1 MPPRLNRAARLLQLA
16 HLPMK
21 RPLAL
26 LSLVTFLS
34 AGAALEAGDWPQWR
48 GPNRD
53 GVAVDPNHPI
63 TKLAQ
68 EPKVLWKID
77 AGPGMASPIIAGNVV
92 VYLDGKNGQEMVNCV
107 DLASGKPLWS
117 APIAPMVIFSN
128 YAEGPRCTPLVD
140 GDRLYVQSSSG
151 EFKALALATGKKLWE
166 TSFGTIYGATFLGNE
181 SGSAE
186 ANETASRR
194 HGNNGSAV
202 VDGNL
207 IFVPVG
213 STKGATLVAFD
224 KMTGKEIWKA
234 GNDNTAY
241 SSVMVGTLA
250 GRRQAVHF
258 TADALMGVDVKDG
271 KILWREPL
279 KTGAKRHVCTPV
291 ISGDTVIVAST
302 EHRDDQVSHQAG
314 GRQLQG
320 RSRLDGR
327 LAQDRSSAPRRWSG
341 KNLYTQGGGGRT
353 DLVCVDFATGNE
365 LWHQPGLAD
374 YASITAVNDK
384 LLVLNS
390 TGELTL
396 VSARPDKYEELGR
409 LQICGKTWSSPA
421 YSNGR
426 IIVKDDAHVT
436 AIALTN

>member
-1 MPPRLNRAARLLQLA
+1 
-16 HLPMK
+16 MK
-21 RPLAL
+21 RSLPLLAL
-26 LSLVTFLS
+26 VTLLS
-34 AGAALEAGDWPQWR
+34 AGASLEAGDWPQWR

-68 EPKVLWKID
+68 EPKVLWKLD
-77 AGPGMASPIIAGNVV
+77 VGPGMASPIIAGNVV

-117 APIAPMVIFSN
+117 APVAPMVTFSN
-128 YAEGPRCTPLVD
+128 YSEGPRCTPLVD

-166 TSFGTIYGATFLGNE
+166 TSFGTNYGATFLGNK
-181 SGSAE
+181 SGSSE

-234 GNDNTAY
+234 GTDNTAY
-241 SSVMVGTLA
+241 SSVMVGTLG

-258 TADALMGVDVKDG
+258 TADALMGVDAKDG

-291 ISGDTVIVAST
+291 ISGDTVTVAST
-302 EHRDDQVSHQAG
+302 NIGTIKFHIKQEGGNFKADRDWTD
-314 GRQLQG
+314 
-320 RSRLDGR
+320 
-327 LAQDRSSAPRRWSG
+327 APLKTILGTPTLVG
-341 KNLYTQGGGGRT
+341 KNLFTQGGGNRT

-365 LWHQPGLAD
+365 LWRQPGLAD

-409 LQICGKTWSSPA
+409 MQACGKTWSSPA